1 MSTEENMLLE
11 MLNISKRFGPVLA
24 NDRVNLQVRRGEI
37 HAIVGENGA
46 GKSTLMKI
54 LYGLMRPDE
63 GTIRLR
69 SRTVRISYPGIATQL
84 GIGMVHQHFMLIPR
98 LTVAENLILGQ
109 EPQGF
114 GGALDIAAARRAA
127 GELASSLGFQIAPQ
141 DRVAD
146 LSVGALQRLEIMKV
160 LYRGAELIV
169 LDEPT
174 AVLTPQE
181 AGELF
186 RTMRRLKEEGKTII
200 FITHKLSEV
209 MELSDRVTVMRQG
222 RVVGVMDTAQVTP
235 DRLAELMVGRPI
247 MWQVEKSPFRPGPAV
262 LQVRKL
268 CATDAVG
275 APRLQGL
282 TFTVRAGE
290 ILGIAGVQGNGQ
302 SELVEVLNG
311 LRPATAGQVFLQGRL
326 VLGESPRQ
334 IREESVAHIPEDR
347 QSRGLLLDFNL
358 SENAVLGLQYQPR
371 FSRGWLR
378 MGAIR
383 EHAKKLV
390 ERYDIRAPSMEI
402 KVRNLS
408 GGNQQ
413 KLIVARE
420 VQQDPQLL
428 IAAQPTRGVDVGSV
442 EFIHRQLVDLRSR
455 GKAILLVSADLEEIL
470 GLSDTIAVMFRGKI
484 VGQFE
489 AGQANEKALGL
500 LMMGE
505 GLEDRLSGG
514 SPGSETLC
522 GETK

>member
-1 MSTEENMLLE
+1 MLLE
-11 MLNISKRFGPVLA
+11 MIDITKRFGPVLA
-24 NDRVNLQVRRGEI
+24 NDRVKLQVRQGEI

-46 GKSTLMKI
+46 GKSTLMKV
-54 LYGLMRPDE
+54 LYGLVRPDG

-69 SRTVRISYPGIATQL
+69 SREVRISHPGVATQL

-98 LTVAENLILGQ
+98 LTVAENLVLGL
-109 EPQGF
+109 EPHGRLGTF
-114 GGALDIAAARRAA
+114 DIDAAQRAT
-127 GELASSLGFQIAPQ
+127 GELATTLGFQVGHR
-141 DRVAD
+141 DLVED
-146 LSVGALQRLEIMKV
+146 LSVGARQRLEIMKV

-186 RTMRRLKEEGKTII
+186 KTMRKLKEEGRTII

-209 MELSDRVTVMRQG
+209 MELSHRVTVMRHG
-222 RVVGVMDTAQVTP
+222 RVVGVMETAQVTP
-235 DRLAELMVGRPI
+235 DQLAEMMVGHPVL
-247 MWQVEKSPFRPGPAV
+247 WEVDKSPFRPGPVVLEVRDLHAV
-262 LQVRKL
+262 
-268 CATDAVG
+268 DARG
-275 APRLQGL
+275 ALRLQGVD
-282 TFTVRAGE
+282 FVVRAGE

-302 SELVEVLNG
+302 TELVEVLNG
-311 LRPATAGQVFLQGRL
+311 LRPATAGQVFLGGRQ

-347 QSRGLLLDFNL
+347 QNRGLLLDFSL
-358 SENAVLGLQYQPR
+358 CENAVLGLQHRSQ

-378 MGAIR
+378 TRAIR
-383 EHAKKLV
+383 EHATQIV
-390 ERYDIRAPSMEI
+390 EQFDIRAPDVQV
-402 KVRNLS
+402 KAGNLS

-420 VQQDPQLL
+420 VQQDPRLL

-442 EFIHRQLVDLRSR
+442 EFIHQQLVSLRSR

-484 VGQFE
+484 VGQFQ
-489 AGQANEKALGL
+489 AGQVDERTLGL
-500 LMMGE
+500 LMMGQGAE
-505 GLEDRLSGG
+505 NFPSNGSGDPEVAG
-514 SPGSETLC
+514 G
-522 GETK
+522 GVR